1 MYGTVE
7 AVLSSHFT
15 TRLTPHPDCWY
26 DCFKGLNKK
35 IYVAMQGASEFT
47 LGGEL
52 AAWSITTRLKAVN
65 VPTLVVM
72 GEHDTM
78 YDIRLS
84 LSLSLFQRWLC
95 WGKTTQCTWKTI
107 QCTCRANQIDQML
120 NWRLIEIRGLCASA
134 CSIICLLPITLV
146 CSTPAVKS
154 VSHCL
159 MAFYTFMVTHKLIT
173 CPYFF

>member
-1 MYGTVE
+1 MLRKLEDAKAYDTPMYGTVE

-84 LSLSLFQRWLC
+84 LSLSLSSNVDCVEERRHNVHERRYNVHA
-95 WGKTTQCTWKTI
+95 G
-107 QCTCRANQIDQML
+107 
-120 NWRLIEIRGLCASA
+120 LIK
-134 CSIICLLPITLV
+134 SIK
-146 CSTPAVKS
+146 CSTED
-154 VSHCL
+154 
-159 MAFYTFMVTHKLIT
+159 
-173 CPYFF
+173 